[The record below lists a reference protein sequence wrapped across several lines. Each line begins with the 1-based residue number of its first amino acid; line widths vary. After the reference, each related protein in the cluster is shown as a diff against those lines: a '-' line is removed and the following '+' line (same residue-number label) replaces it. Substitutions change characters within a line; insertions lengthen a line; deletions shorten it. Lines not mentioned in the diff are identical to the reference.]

1 LGIARGYG
9 RHGRCHVAATYGVE
23 GFDRKKFYDRRKDFM
38 NSTNTPRLAA
48 AALLLC
54 VLALA
59 PNVARAQSAQV
70 KQDYSDSDTRS
81 RARSTTTNAARR
93 RDENASET
101 EALRDAR
108 TIFIAP
114 NTHIDAEYLE
124 YKLDKL
130 PEFDAWQLSIVKDRD
145 KADLVIEINKTALNY
160 IFSVVDPRSS
170 AVVVKGKVVAV
181 NGLVAAED
189 ISHEIVR
196 RMKEKRALP

>member
-1 LGIARGYG
+1 
-9 RHGRCHVAATYGVE
+9 
-23 GFDRKKFYDRRKDFM
+23 M

-48 AALLLC
+48 AALLLFA
-54 VLALA
+54 LALA
-59 PNVARAQSAQV
+59 PHAVQAQTARD
-70 KQDYSDSDTRS
+70 KPDYSDSDARS
-81 RARSTTTNAARR
+81 RARTTNGARRTEADASTTETLRAAR
-93 RDENASET
+93 T
-101 EALRDAR
+101 V
-108 TIFIAP
+108 FIAP
-114 NTHIDAEYLE
+114 NEHIDAEYLE

-130 PEFDAWQLSIVKDRD
+130 PEFGEWRMSIVKDRD

-196 RMKEKRALP
+196 RMKEKRALPE

>member
-1 LGIARGYG
+1 MARGG
-9 RHGRCHVAATYGVE
+9 E
-23 GFDRKKFYDRRKDFM
+23 LFDRKKFNDRRKDFM

-48 AALLLC
+48 AALFILA
-54 VLALA
+54 LALA
-59 PNVARAQSAQV
+59 PNVARSQNARGSQAYP
-70 KQDYSDSDTRS
+70 DPDAHA
-81 RARSTTTNAARR
+81 RARTTTTNAARR
-93 RDENASET
+93 DDADASTTET
-101 EALRDAR
+101 LRDAR

-114 NTHIDAEYLE
+114 NQHIDTEYLE

-130 PEFDAWQLSIVKDRD
+130 PEFGEWRLAIVKDRD
-145 KADLVIEINKTALNY
+145 KADLVVEINKTALNY

-196 RMKEKRALP
+196 RMKEKRALPE

>member
-1 LGIARGYG
+1 
-9 RHGRCHVAATYGVE
+9 
-23 GFDRKKFYDRRKDFM
+23 M
-38 NSTNTPRLAA
+38 NTTNTRRLAA
-48 AALLLC
+48 
-54 VLALA
+54 LALIALTYTLA
-59 PNVARAQSAQV
+59 PGAASAQTAH
-70 KQDYSDSDTRS
+70 DYSDSDAHARTRTATTT
-81 RARSTTTNAARR
+81 ARRDATRESTT
-93 RDENASET
+93 ET
-101 EALRDAR
+101 LRDAR

-114 NTHIDAEYLE
+114 NAHIDAEYLE

-196 RMKEKRALP
+196 RMKEKRALPE

>member
-1 LGIARGYG
+1 
-9 RHGRCHVAATYGVE
+9 
-23 GFDRKKFYDRRKDFM
+23 M
-38 NSTNTPRLAA
+38 NSTNAPRLAA
-48 AALLLC
+48 AALLLF

-59 PNVARAQSAQV
+59 PNNNNARAQS
-70 KQDYSDSDTRS
+70 KQDYSDSDTRA
-81 RARSTTTNAARR
+81 RARTTTTTNTARR
-93 RDENASET
+93 DDADARET
-101 EALRDAR
+101 ETLRDAR